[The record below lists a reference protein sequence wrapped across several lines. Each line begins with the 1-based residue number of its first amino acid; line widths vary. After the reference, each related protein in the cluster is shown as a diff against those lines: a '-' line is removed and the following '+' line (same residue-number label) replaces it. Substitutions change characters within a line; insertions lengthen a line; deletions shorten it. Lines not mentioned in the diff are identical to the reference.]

1 MIKELQGGVFSFV
14 SGVVVMRIFQMLRQL
29 CAAAIGG
36 LLAAG
41 CGLPA
46 FIANPVGVGAPTPA
60 NIASYIDETEIGSTI
75 KGSASPVTTG
85 EYLIASIS
93 YTNEKCHDFFDTL
106 ERFKEDSS
114 LIDKVLTAAAAV
126 GSPLFAASAASGT
139 MIAKFTG
146 ILNSANQLNNNYR
159 DIYTFKEFQEP
170 LHTHVFDLMADFRKK
185 NGLSTLT
192 RSLVGVKMFETDS
205 SAAAAIDP
213 VTVSHGMTYTKS
225 ACDIKTLISAPTKTD
240 ANNTEEVHMDG
251 CRMNDF
257 LQSREAINLMIAR
270 NIATEYASLCSISTM
285 RSIVYQ
291 ALHATKSEVKAPDST
306 APQTKPL

>member
-1 MIKELQGGVFSFV
+1 
-14 SGVVVMRIFQMLRQL
+14 MRKFQMPWQL

-36 LLAAG
+36 LMATG

-46 FIANPVGVGAPTPA
+46 FVANPVGVGAPAPA
-60 NIASYIDETEIGSTI
+60 NIASYIDETETGSTI
-75 KGSASPVTTG
+75 KGAALPITTG

-192 RSLVGVKMFETDS
+192 RSVVGVKMFETDNGTPS
-205 SAAAAIDP
+205 AIDP
-213 VTVSHGMTYTKS
+213 IAISHSVSYVKQS
-225 ACDIKTLISAPTKTD
+225 CNIKTVIPAPTD
-240 ANNTEEVHMDG
+240 ANASATEDVRMDS

-257 LQSREAINLMIAR
+257 LLSREAINLMIAR

-291 ALHATKSEVKAPDST
+291 ALHTTKSEVKSSDST
-306 APQTKPL
+306 APQTKPQ

>member
-1 MIKELQGGVFSFV
+1 
-14 SGVVVMRIFQMLRQL
+14 MRKFQMPRQL

-60 NIASYIDETEIGSTI
+60 NIASYVDETEIGSTI

-93 YTNEKCHDFFDTL
+93 YTNEKCHDFSDTL

-146 ILNSANQLNNNYR
+146 ILNSAN
-159 DIYTFKEFQEP
+159 
-170 LHTHVFDLMADFRKK
+170 
-185 NGLSTLT
+185 
-192 RSLVGVKMFETDS
+192 
-205 SAAAAIDP
+205 
-213 VTVSHGMTYTKS
+213 
-225 ACDIKTLISAPTKTD
+225 
-240 ANNTEEVHMDG
+240 
-251 CRMNDF
+251 
-257 LQSREAINLMIAR
+257 
-270 NIATEYASLCSISTM
+270 
-285 RSIVYQ
+285 
-291 ALHATKSEVKAPDST
+291 
-306 APQTKPL
+306 